1 MYQISSLDRT
11 LDAFNETARRTR
23 RGYGVWA
30 DKGKLAS
37 AVGQGNQTKQESE
50 TDPS

>member
-30 DKGKLAS
+30 EKGTLAS
-37 AVGQGNQTKQESE
+37 LVGQGNQTKQERE
-50 TDPS
+50 QDPS